1 MLTVRDACWMTVVC
15 LLAALWWTDRTV
27 LAESVRLLRQGLEIQ
42 KFEAGQWRREVG
54 AFGRRSQYK
63 PAPGNRG

>member
-27 LAESVRLLRQGLEIQ
+27 LSESVRLLRQGLEMQ
-42 KFEAGQWRREVG
+42 KIEAVQWRREAD
-54 AFGRRSQYK
+54 AFGPRSQYK
-63 PAPGNRG
+63 PVTNRG